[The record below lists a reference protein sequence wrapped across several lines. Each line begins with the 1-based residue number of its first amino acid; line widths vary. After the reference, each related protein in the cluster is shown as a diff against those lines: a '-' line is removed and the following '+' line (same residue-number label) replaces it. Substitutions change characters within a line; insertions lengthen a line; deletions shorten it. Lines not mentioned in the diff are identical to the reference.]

1 MSAAIPSDCDSRL
14 RRLYEYWVS
23 IRPGEGILPGRQH
36 VDPAALP
43 DLLPWLWMV
52 DVQREPLRFRYRLL
66 GTEQVKAMEANF
78 TGRWIDE
85 AHPKFLGSI
94 AYPQYVAA
102 AERAEIG
109 YIKGAP
115 SFHSAKTHAQI
126 ERLLLPLARNGRD
139 VDMLLAI
146 TVYHRRSATSG

>member
-1 MSAAIPSDCDSRL
+1 MSATIPDSCEPRL
-14 RRLYEYWVS
+14 RRVYDYWVS
-23 IRPGEGILPGRQH
+23 IHPCGGGLPGRQH
-36 VDPAALP
+36 LDPVALP

-52 DVQREPLRFRYRLL
+52 DVERQPLRFKYRLL
-66 GTEQVKAMEANF
+66 GTEQVKAMEGNF

-85 AHPKFLGSI
+85 VHPKFLGSI

-109 YIKGAP
+109 YIKGPP
-115 SFHSAKTHAQI
+115 SFHTAKTYI
-126 ERLLLPLARNGRD
+126 GMERLLLPLARDGRC

-146 TVYHRRSATSG
+146 TTYQRRAVTGK